1 MKRIILASES
11 PRRREILAN
20 TNINFTTKSI
30 PTEEVIDPKLP
41 LPQAIEQV
49 AQQKAKA
56 VQPLLP
62 KEVILGADTI
72 VSIDGEILG
81 KPHTKEKAI
90 KMLETL
96 SGRTHQVITGV
107 AILYEDT
114 CELFHEISEVTF
126 YPLTQQE
133 IFDYVD
139 TKEPLDKAGAYAIQ
153 GKGAILVAKISGDY
167 YNIVGLPIAKVYR
180 RLAKYISE

>member
-180 RLAKYISE
+180 RLAKYIYE

>member
-167 YNIVGLPIAKVYR
+167 YNIVGLPIAKVFR

>member
-30 PTEEVIDPKLP
+30 STEEIIDPRLP
-41 LPQAIEQV
+41 LPQAIEQI
-49 AQQKAKA
+49 ALQKAKA

-81 KPHTKEKAI
+81 KPHTKEMAI

>member
-41 LPQAIEQV
+41 LAQAIEQI
-49 AQQKAKA
+49 ALQKAKA

-62 KEVILGADTI
+62 MEVILGADTI

-90 KMLETL
+90 NMLETL

-107 AILYEDT
+107 AILFEDT
-114 CELFHEISEVTF
+114 YELFHEISEVTF